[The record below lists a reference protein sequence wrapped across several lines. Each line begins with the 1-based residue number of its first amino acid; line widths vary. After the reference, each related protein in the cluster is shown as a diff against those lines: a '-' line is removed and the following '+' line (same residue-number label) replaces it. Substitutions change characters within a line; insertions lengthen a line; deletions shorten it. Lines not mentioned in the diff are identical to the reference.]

1 MLAGLSR
8 HHQDIR
14 DLHLRDLFASDPARG
29 ERLVAEGA
37 GLYLDYSNQCGPSGA
52 GHFVKKVH
60 NGIEYGIMAAYAEG
74 LNIIHSANIGK
85 EVVEGD
91 AETDPM
97 EHPEYYQSD
106 IDTREVAEV
115 WRRGSVISSW
125 LLDLTAQA
133 LHESPTLEDFSGVYR
148 TPGRDAGLRSRR
160 STRASRRRCSR
171 PRFTRGL
178 PRGGWTTTPTGCCP
192 RCASS
197 SEDTPRRCW
206 TNVPP
211 RWAARD
217 ERHRRLR
224 PREAARRRGS
234 RRHRGERDDCCSTD
248 RLNGGVPS
256 AGAGGAGPRR
266 TLPADFLGPGAHDT
280 ASRGAALISFPEH
293 RGRSRFRHPGNM
305 TRGR

>member
-97 EHPEYYQSD
+97 EHPEYYQYD

-115 WRRGSVISSW
+115 WGRGSVISSW
-125 LLDLTAQA
+125 LLDLTGQA

-148 TPGRDAGLRSRR
+148 TPERDAGLRSRR

-206 TNVPP
+206 TNVPLGGVRAMSVIADFGHEKRP
-211 RWAARD
+211 VAGAAAD
-217 ERHRRLR
+217 IVERGMIVGLRTGSTVAYLLRALAAQGLDVRCPPTSLATERTTPPAEERRSSRSLNI
-224 PREAARRRGS
+224 EGDRGS
-234 RRHRGERDDCCSTD
+234 G
-248 RLNGGVPS
+248 
-256 AGAGGAGPRR
+256 
-266 TLPADFLGPGAHDT
+266 
-280 ASRGAALISFPEH
+280 
-293 RGRSRFRHPGNM
+293 
-305 TRGR
+305 TRAT